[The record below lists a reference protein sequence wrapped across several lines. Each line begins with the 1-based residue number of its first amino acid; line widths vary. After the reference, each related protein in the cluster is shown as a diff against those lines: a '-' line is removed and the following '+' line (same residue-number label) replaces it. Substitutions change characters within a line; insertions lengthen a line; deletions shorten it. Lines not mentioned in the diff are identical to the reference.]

1 MVKRSRRCPLKAK
14 SWVRFPLEV
23 PLSRT
28 FRSVFL
34 FFKKDCPDVFNIN
47 PNDFLHP
54 FTDRRRQT
62 ACAVICYRFHFSVNC
77 PTNFLTVFPRF
88 FIENAQIPVI
98 KSILIMLLKSSDQLN
113 ILDSFLRKC
122 YTCNKRR
129 LT

>member
-34 FFKKDCPDVFNIN
+34 FFKKDCPDVFIN
-47 PNDFLHP
+47 KATDFLHP

-62 ACAVICYRFHFSVNC
+62 ACAGFVSALISKHFSNEFF
-77 PTNFLTVFPRF
+77 TQFLSFLYQERT
-88 FIENAQIPVI
+88 IPVI
-98 KSILIMLLKSSDQLN
+98 KSLFIMSPITSDQLN